1 MNAAR
6 QKPPQKKELSETDLD
21 TTKFIHQIRKEL
33 ANGNGFVPLLGAGV
47 SVGSGV
53 PVISEVRAYLAKCLK
68 LALGVGLQEQDRR
81 KRRWYPRTD
90 AWPQLQNIRLQD
102 AHHAFDEIVAEIHKK
117 RESTYSA
124 ENESQVFEE
133 AIGALADWR
142 SLLLFLSRLE
152 YFPEVT
158 AQSTENHNT
167 YILRLGPPDY
177 DVIDSFFHHI
187 TTGKRP
193 CLVHSMIA
201 QLASPMRFEVVLTTN
216 LDELTEEAFREAG
229 EPLDPVEV
237 HLSAGIPT
245 ASSNRDRILIKLHG
259 GRYGVRADYSLDDE
273 PSLKEKENFRSYF
286 WRNTRVSTI
295 DAHLKFSN
303 SENDIKNHAFILG
316 TSGND
321 RRVIELLKY
330 TVKHLPQDQP
340 YDSASDQTTENK
352 ECINGHNAPP
362 KIFWVCYTARD
373 QKEVKAAFQDSG
385 AEVYTVTHAFLGA
398 FLLQLF
404 QTVTCSLPPKSAPFP
419 SSASFSFPP
428 GDLTPESIQHL
439 NNLIHA
445 GIDQSGKEISQTADS
460 LFHDEKRVHTEKTRE
475 CRLLRLTAPPG
486 HHGVVS
492 KGIHHFYRAMSKQR
506 QCVWMSMEHIGSTD
520 ELFEILTDAVAK
532 TAGLSDWMP
541 IVLYDQSE
549 KAVREIRRLTQGRK
563 EWVIFIDAR
572 DGAGSSRCDM
582 HDKQK
587 QSDDAQ
593 TRPNGWLDRVIREDQ
608 KQQKNDSEISDTKS
622 EDSNGSTK
630 KQNYPSIE
638 LQDPS
643 ANANDFADLLA
654 RVSGPEC
661 QNVNLVLLYHAHLP
675 QTDKIQDDP
684 TPSPLHE
691 FLNSKKLGRYIEVK
705 DGYAFQAT
713 NLAGTLQSTKEDS
726 DDAETTNT
734 KIALIKPTRLQR
746 NFSQEDSAQQGL
758 KWAKN
763 KDKATFLLALCLVD
777 RFRYPDLL
785 LSDAFFPPES
795 PHSSTH
801 GKSNQSRSRYN
812 LIFGIAEPD
821 SSEATVQKDIGW
833 INELADA
840 EKCLVRRMPGNFTWM
855 HAPVRNYLRKH
866 FQMEVGS
873 TTNKGK
879 WDVRDTKTVFRFP
892 FACFRA
898 HYLIAYWY
906 DKLFRSSG
914 DPLAGLEGVT
924 HYLNAAYEAF
934 QVLLLKQSE
943 PDKNT
948 TAYWT
953 PSKENSDVPVVPCE
967 QLIASMSAA
976 RMLLQEVEPAAS
988 VTGYPKATC
997 RRLVYIREKLLKTLY
1012 TSISKETSFPVTF
1025 GENDQLAL
1033 ENSLSLIHQM
1043 VLRAL
1048 YIKRGIAREVSEH
1061 NRGFFRHRQ
1070 IREYLLT
1077 HQIIFNRFM
1086 PENREDFLRLTQ
1098 NKEDHSWKALLET
1111 SSIWEKWLASE
1122 TISTGELHL
1131 LNEFASWFRHGGILC
1146 LATRGYPAAIRQF
1159 NYAFKISCSVIEDT
1173 KNRPFPEW
1181 KLQSEGKDHTLTDLL
1196 KLIQSV
1202 KLLDDD
1208 QLVQVQK
1215 FAEALSFTPA
1225 LIREKVKNPYRG
1237 DFKQK
1242 SLNSFHEII
1251 NSIEHQISGDNIEAH
1266 LPKQLDERQ
1275 LVAVSDLAK
1284 CLCRQVQLLIV
1295 QIESARF
1302 ACGQSIA
1309 DQEKIW
1315 CQKAI
1320 KIHHIFNRISRRLNP
1335 SDTFSSTHSR
1345 QMMET
1350 LMSTIYGI
1358 QADWHKAHE
1367 CLDSARGLT
1376 SNLGSSDSLLNTGII
1391 ELHRTQLFLL
1401 HARWLGNGIIPETRR
1416 NLLRL
1421 LHRIAGGNRSR
1432 GLEGLKKAEQE
1443 IIHYLQDAKTYWEE
1457 NEKDNN
1463 VPPENS
1469 AFILKNMKM
1478 NLSSGRRLLED
1489 AEASLKKAE
1498 LALVQKRKN
1507 VWWSTWLFE
1516 LQAKVVEYRLLF
1528 SIHERVCHLA
1538 EESPEKLR
1546 DQITSTRAG
1555 IVPIP
1560 DFGSNSCPRGEPT
1573 ILDDALENTLR
1584 MVRLDLVRLSR
1595 VVESY
1600 AFCHWALSILIQ
1612 LSPDLEWL
1620 PTRQE
1625 MMRKAL
1631 GADRQRTAIEILQ
1644 EKIKRRVSMPPVL
1657 DPFAHAYAEN
1667 TLQLARDV
1675 VDFTPIHG
1683 GS

>member
-6 QKPPQKKELSETDLD
+6 HETTQKKQPSVRDLD
-21 TTKFIHQIRKEL
+21 TTNFICQIRTEL
-33 ANGNGFVPLLGAGV
+33 AEGNGFVPLLGAGV

-53 PVISEVRAYLAKCLK
+53 PIISEVRAYLAKCLK

-117 RESTYSA
+117 RESSYSA
-124 ENESQVFEE
+124 QNESQVFEE

-142 SLLLFLSRLE
+142 SLLLLLSRLE
-152 YFPEVT
+152 YFPEST
-158 AQSTENHNT
+158 AQTDKHTCQSAKKNPT
-167 YILRLGPPDY
+167 YILRLGPPNY

-187 TTGKRP
+187 TSGKRP

-245 ASSNRDRILIKLHG
+245 ASSSRDRILIKLHG

-273 PSLKEKENFRSYF
+273 PTLKEKENFASYF
-286 WRNTRVSTI
+286 WRHTQESTI
-295 DAHLKFSN
+295 DEDLKFSN
-303 SENDIKNHAFILG
+303 SEKDIKNHAFILG

-321 RRVIELLKY
+321 RRVVELLKY
-330 TVKHLPQDQP
+330 TVKRQQEDQPQD
-340 YDSASDQTTENK
+340 SDQSTENGK
-352 ECINGHNAPP
+352 SNDTQNAPP
-362 KIFWVCYTARD
+362 KIFWVCYTERD
-373 QKEVKAAFQDSG
+373 QQEVKAAFQDSN
-385 AEVYTVTHAFLGA
+385 AEVYTVTQAFLGA

-404 QTVTCSLPPKSAPFP
+404 QSVTCSLPPKSAPFP

-428 GDLTPESIQHL
+428 GNLTPKKIQQL
-439 NNLIHA
+439 NDLIHA
-445 GIDQSGKEISQTADS
+445 GIDISGSKVSETADS
-460 LFHDEKRVHTEKTRE
+460 LFHDEKRVHTEKIRE
-475 CRLLRLTAPPG
+475 CRLLRLTALPDQ
-486 HHGVVS
+486 HGVVS

-549 KAVREIRRLTQGRK
+549 KAVGEIRRLTQGRK

-582 HDKQK
+582 DDKIK
-587 QSDDAQ
+587 SNDDVL
-593 TRPNGWLDRVIREDQ
+593 TRPNGWLDRVI
-608 KQQKNDSEISDTKS
+608 KTDTRHQR
-622 EDSNGSTK
+622 T
-630 KQNYPSIE
+630 E
-638 LQDPS
+638 LDDPS
-643 ANANDFADLLA
+643 SNANDFADLLA
-654 RVSGPEC
+654 RVSGLEC
-661 QNVNLVLLYHAHLP
+661 QNVNLVLLYHAYL
-675 QTDKIQDDP
+675 TEKDDEEEHI
-684 TPSPLHE
+684 PSPLHQ
-691 FLNSKKLGRYIEVK
+691 FLNSKKLGRCIQVE
-705 DGYAFQAT
+705 DGYAFQTT
-713 NLAGTLQSTKEDS
+713 NLAGTIKPPAGPYDSKEINTKVGIIQSTS
-726 DDAETTNT
+726 
-734 KIALIKPTRLQR
+734 LQQ
-746 NFSQEDSAQQGL
+746 NFTQEKTAKQGL
-758 KWAKN
+758 KWARN
-763 KDKATFLLALCLVD
+763 KDKATFLLALCLAD
-777 RFRYPDLL
+777 RFRYADLL

-795 PHSSTH
+795 LHPS
-801 GKSNQSRSRYN
+801 KRDDSNQSRRRYK
-812 LIFGIAEPD
+812 LIFGDANQD
-821 SSEATVQKDIGW
+821 TSKNIGW

-855 HAPVRNYLRKH
+855 HAPARNYLRKYFH
-866 FQMEVGS
+866 KKAS
-873 TTNKGK
+873 SNAINNT
-879 WDVRDTKTVFRFP
+879 WDVRNSKTVTRFP

-898 HYLIAYWY
+898 HYLIANWY

-934 QVLLLKQSE
+934 QMMRDNQAK
-943 PDKNT
+943 KNRKSSVC
-948 TAYWT
+948 WT
-953 PSKENSDVPVVPCE
+953 PPKESSDVPVVPHE
-967 QLIASMSAA
+967 QIIVALTAA
-976 RMLLQEVEPAAS
+976 RLLLQEVEPAAS

-997 RRLVYIREKLLKTLY
+997 RRLVYIREKLLKTLHTEFSNK
-1012 TSISKETSFPVTF
+1012 TSPPVNF
-1025 GENDQLAL
+1025 IKKDQLAL
-1033 ENSLSLIHQM
+1033 ENAQSLIHQM

-1077 HQIIFNRFM
+1077 HKITVNKFM
-1086 PENREDFLRLTQ
+1086 PETTEEFDEIKNNRKQTWPELLKSTI
-1098 NKEDHSWKALLET
+1098 WK
-1111 SSIWEKWLASE
+1111 KWLKSK

-1131 LNEFASWFRHGGILC
+1131 LNEFASWYRHGGILS
-1146 LATRGYPAAIRQF
+1146 LATRGYPATIRQL
-1159 NYAFKISCSVIEDT
+1159 NYAYQISCSVIRDR
-1173 KNRPFPEW
+1173 KIRAFPEW
-1181 KLQSEGKDHTLTDLL
+1181 NFKTPNKNSKSPDLL
-1196 KLIQSV
+1196 RLIQSV
-1202 KLLDDD
+1202 KRLDNK
-1208 QLVQVQK
+1208 QLSQVQN
-1215 FAEALSFTPA
+1215 FAEALFFDPA
-1225 LIREKVKNPYRG
+1225 LIPDDIENPYRG
-1237 DFKQK
+1237 NFKK
-1242 SLNSFHEII
+1242 KKDLKAFHDLLHL
-1251 NSIEHQISGDNIEAH
+1251 IEQQITGDEIEAL
-1266 LPKQLDERQ
+1266 LPKQLDEWQ

-1284 CLCRQVQLLIV
+1284 CLCRQVQWLIV

-1302 ACGQSIA
+1302 ACGQSIKK
-1309 DQEKIW
+1309 QEEQW

-1320 KIHHIFNRISRRLNP
+1320 QIHKLFNRLSRRMNP
-1335 SDTFSSTHSR
+1335 SDTDSSSHCR

-1350 LMSTIYGI
+1350 QMSTIYGI
-1358 QADWHKAHE
+1358 QNDWHKAHE
-1367 CLDSARGLT
+1367 CLDRALGLT
-1376 SNLGSSDSLLNTGII
+1376 SNLGAADSLLNSGII
-1391 ELHRTQLFLL
+1391 ELHRAQLFLL
-1401 HARWLGNGIIPETRR
+1401 HARSLGNGIIPETRR

-1421 LHRIAGGNRSR
+1421 LHRVARGNYSR
-1432 GLEGLKKAEQE
+1432 GLEGLKKSEQE
-1443 IIHYLQDAKTYWEE
+1443 IIDYLKDAKKYWKKKGIKKPSKATPEE
-1457 NEKDNN
+1457 KKKWKTD
-1463 VPPENS
+1463 
-1469 AFILKNMKM
+1469 
-1478 NLSSGRRLLED
+1478 LSSGRRLLED

-1528 SIHERVCHLA
+1528 SIHERVHHLA
-1538 EESPEKLR
+1538 WKSQEDLR
-1546 DQITSTRAG
+1546 DLITSTRAG

-1560 DFGSNSCPRGEPT
+1560 DFGSNSSPRSEPT
-1573 ILDDALENTLR
+1573 ILDEALENTLR

-1600 AFCHWALSILIQ
+1600 AFCHWALSVLIQ

-1644 EKIKRRVSMPPVL
+1644 SKIKRRTSMPPVL